1 MAGNWSDVMVSRYID
16 REFEIIM
23 KFIEMGYDENSG
35 FYEIKEALEREGI
48 HLEDEELRTDI
59 ELIRLKRLQKLQ
71 LDRIEALLFI
81 RDGRIKPHDFRFGS
95 AFCPRCGLFKN
106 YEKECPHCG
115 FHEMTP

>member
-1 MAGNWSDVMVSRYID
+1 MAGGKID

-23 KFIEMGYDENSG
+23 KFIENGYDENSG
-35 FYEIKEALEREGI
+35 FNRIKNALESEGI

-71 LDRIEALLFI
+71 LDRIEALLFT
-81 RDGRIKPHDFRFGS
+81 RDGRIKPHEFRYGS

-115 FHEMTP
+115 YHELTP